1 MIPYDRLTDEERRRL
16 VRDLSEAAKRIQD
29 DAPAAPP
36 AGKVPRPVERAAR
49 PDGLRSVADSLLA
62 RPPWRLRLK
71 IDSYACSRGYAVCGL
86 PQYFASLVSF
96 LNPSRD
102 FVRPRFAR
110 DLVQDRASPGGPAG
124 YGLEQVLAELERQ
137 SSFLLAGGQVLKRAT
152 DGRAPLR
159 QAILHDL
166 KTWEPFG
173 FSFLHAF
180 QRFDGDVY
188 RALAAIRARTDL
200 QRGVDAFEL
209 SAVVRAVF
217 RAVLLCP
224 AGFDDVRRRIENV
237 SRLIQSG
244 YKREFSGSGQI
255 EGICRRIE
263 AEAAGFLG
271 CYARL
276 RWFAHQLYPVLL
288 KLLHLFEEESNLGR
302 ILPAVLSFVDLDEK
316 RLLRP
321 VAAAEEE
328 GGWQG
333 DGGVA
338 DAWTEAAVPP
348 DAPPPPAVSLAEEYR
363 GILTVLGYAF
373 PGSRIEEIGEGEWS
387 SLFWFHQ
394 KIWAKERIRPG
405 TPGRRAEL
413 PELLGKISRRDPLA
427 PLILLHGILGELLDA
442 VNPEELGRLTRP
454 GTLDAQS
461 FRARFEELHRRWP
474 VQRAQLFE
482 RYLQEVGFYGQELAA
497 AQGESLVQ
505 RRTVETI
512 NQIRSHVIRGYGW
525 TVMGWD
531 RLAVFKCEPLYETT
545 AALYGLLGQLALDR
559 EQISR
564 DNPVYAAR
572 LEKARVARLEG
583 GPVLRQLAGYIAAI
597 PPEKRLLKDPGAD
610 AQRAFLEILLGLT
623 DLLDFLV
630 NDPRSPLR
638 EAGGRVFV
646 PDEEDRSIRTRIRQD
661 TTPLRVELRR
671 DFEEVDRL
679 TGLLNKNHY
688 LQAAPRLFEAARAA
702 GESLSLLILDL
713 DHFKA
718 VNDSHGHAFGDE
730 VLKTAAQVVLASM
743 REEDLAVRFG
753 GEELLVLVRGDHR
766 AAFAQGERIRVRLGE
781 ALRRG
786 FARELAAI
794 PRIMA
799 DKELEEARRERS
811 APPDPEAVFRRWGAT
826 PVGTASIGVAQG
838 LGPGLPSPAG
848 GEADLLA
855 RADRMLYLAKDSGRN
870 RVVGM
875 VDALRRPLLYE
886 EFTDSLSYAQEQ
898 PGRPPEGFVDH
909 REGTGRPL
917 RFASYPWR
925 EYLQGR

>member
-1 MIPYDRLTDEERRRL
+1 MFPYDRLTDEERRRL

-36 AGKVPRPVERAAR
+36 AGKAPIAAEERSSR

-71 IDSYACSRGYAVCGL
+71 IDSYACARGYAVCGL

-102 FVRPRFAR
+102 YVRARFAR
-110 DLVQDRASPGGPAG
+110 DLVQDRASPAGPAG
-124 YGLEQVLAELERQ
+124 YGLERVLSELEKQ
-137 SSFLLAGGQVLKRAT
+137 SSFLLAGGQVLKRST

-180 QRFDGDVY
+180 QRFDGDAY

-217 RAVLLCP
+217 RAALLCP
-224 AGFDDVRRRIENV
+224 AGFEDVRRRIENV
-237 SRLIQSG
+237 GRLIQSG
-244 YKREFSGSGQI
+244 YRREFSGSGQI

-263 AEAAGFLG
+263 AGTAAFLG

-288 KLLHLFEEESNLGR
+288 KLLRIFEEESNLGR
-302 ILPAVLSFVDLDEK
+302 ILPAVLDFVDLDEK

-321 VAAAEEE
+321 VAMEAE
-328 GGWQG
+328 
-333 DGGVA
+333 D
-338 DAWTEAAVPP
+338 
-348 DAPPPPAVSLAEEYR
+348 DAPAAAPQDGPAPDGAGGADGPPAGEAEAMPAGLPLAEEYR

-394 KIWAKERIRPG
+394 KLWAKEPGRPG
-405 TPGRRAEL
+405 LPGRRADL
-413 PELLGKISRRDPLA
+413 SELLGKISRRDPLA
-427 PLILLHGILGELLDA
+427 PLILLHGILAEMLDA
-442 VNPEELGRLTRP
+442 VDPEELGRLTRP
-454 GTLDAQS
+454 GTVTVEA
-461 FRARFEELHRRWP
+461 FRVRFEELRRRWAEL
-474 VQRAQLFE
+474 RARLFE
-482 RYLQEVGFYGQELAA
+482 RYLQEVGFYGQELEAA
-497 AQGESLVQ
+497 PAGESLVL
-505 RRTVETI
+505 RRTVETV
-512 NQIRSHVIRGYGW
+512 NQLRSHAIRGYGW

-531 RLAVFKCEPLYETT
+531 RAAVFKCEPLYETA

-564 DNPVYAAR
+564 DNPVYAGR
-572 LEKARVARLEG
+572 LEKARPARLEG

-597 PPEKRLLKDPGAD
+597 PPEKRLLKEPDAD
-610 AQRAFLEILLGLT
+610 AQRAFLEILLGLA

-638 EAGGRVFV
+638 AGGGQVFV
-646 PDEEDRSIRTRIRQD
+646 PDEEDRSQRARIRQD
-661 TTPLRVELRR
+661 ATPLRVELRR

-679 TGLLNKNHY
+679 TGLLNRNHY
-688 LQAAPRLFEAARAA
+688 LQAAPRVFEAARAG
-702 GESLSLLILDL
+702 GESLSMLILDL

-718 VNDSHGHAFGDE
+718 VNDSHGHSFGDE
-730 VLKTAAQVVLASM
+730 VLKAAARVVLASM
-743 REEDLAVRFG
+743 RSEDLAVRFG
-753 GEELLVLVRGDHR
+753 GGAAGAGSRRPPGGLRPGGAHPDAAGRGAAARLRARAGGPPADHGGEGAGGGPPGARRPAQRGGGPAPLDGRPRRHRLDRRGPGAGARPAGPGGRRGGAAGAGRPHALPGQGLRAQPGGGHGGR
-766 AAFAQGERIRVRLGE
+766 AAAAA
-781 ALRRG
+781 ALRGVHRPAVVVAGAARAPAAGLRG
-786 FARELAAI
+786 A
-794 PRIMA
+794 
-799 DKELEEARRERS
+799 
-811 APPDPEAVFRRWGAT
+811 
-826 PVGTASIGVAQG
+826 
-838 LGPGLPSPAG
+838 AG
-848 GEADLLA
+848 G
-855 RADRMLYLAKDSGRN
+855 R
-870 RVVGM
+870 
-875 VDALRRPLLYE
+875 
-886 EFTDSLSYAQEQ
+886 
-898 PGRPPEGFVDH
+898 
-909 REGTGRPL
+909 
-917 RFASYPWR
+917 
-925 EYLQGR
+925 